1 MEDKYS
7 LEGRLVSV
15 FLRGGWEFTGMVE
28 FSSKEKVV
36 LISDM
41 GSLVIYKEN
50 IVAAMIIDERKKPA
64 EVDPESAPSYNNNAR
79 VVAQRPRL
87 GKPEYLEEMDFYG
100 SVIPEDMLEGKS
112 EEPNT
117 TFSLSMSQLKNPK
130 TMEKQ
135 NGPTE
140 KDDANRGED

>member
-1 MEDKYS
+1 
-7 LEGRLVSV
+7 
-15 FLRGGWEFTGMVE
+15 
-28 FSSKEKVV
+28 
-36 LISDM
+36 
-41 GSLVIYKEN
+41 
-50 IVAAMIIDERKKPA
+50 
-64 EVDPESAPSYNNNAR
+64 
-79 VVAQRPRL
+79 
-87 GKPEYLEEMDFYG
+87 MDFYG

>member
-1 MEDKYS
+1 
-7 LEGRLVSV
+7 V

-87 GKPEYLEEMDFYG
+87 GKPEY
-100 SVIPEDMLEGKS
+100 
-112 EEPNT
+112 
-117 TFSLSMSQLKNPK
+117 
-130 TMEKQ
+130 
-135 NGPTE
+135 
-140 KDDANRGED
+140 